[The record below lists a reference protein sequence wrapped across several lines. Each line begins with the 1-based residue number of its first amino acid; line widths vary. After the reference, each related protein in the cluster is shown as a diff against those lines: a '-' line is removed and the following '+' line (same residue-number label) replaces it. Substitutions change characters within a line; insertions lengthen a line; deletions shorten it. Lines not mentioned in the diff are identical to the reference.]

1 MDGGG
6 GGYDIAVLLEEA
18 RPSPP
23 PSPSEWM
30 VSCGRQDEG
39 KDSLGFFRF
48 PNFAPFLPPPSKAGR
63 EPASPSFVL
72 KYTTDFSLPEKLVLD
87 TTFLRMKRGKRR
99 ERGVGPTFQKMLK
112 HVPTFSEKVGLTLV
126 VGTAS

>member
-48 PNFAPFLPPPSKAGR
+48 PNFAPFLPPEQSGKGTS
-63 EPASPSFVL
+63 ES
-72 KYTTDFSLPEKLVLD
+72 
-87 TTFLRMKRGKRR
+87 FLRPEIHYGLFTSGKV
-99 ERGVGPTFQKMLK
+99 GVGYNLF
-112 HVPTFSEKVGLTLV
+112 
-126 VGTAS
+126 